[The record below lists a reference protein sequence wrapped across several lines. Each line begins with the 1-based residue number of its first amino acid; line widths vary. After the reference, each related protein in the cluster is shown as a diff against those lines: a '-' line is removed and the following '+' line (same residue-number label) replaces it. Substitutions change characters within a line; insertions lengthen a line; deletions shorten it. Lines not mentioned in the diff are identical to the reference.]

1 MKSNLYLFA
10 LLFSV
15 LITSCETA
23 EKKQLELS
31 KLFSDHMVLQQN
43 QEVAVWGGYTPGQI
57 INLKGSWGEEV
68 SVTSDGSGLWETKLL
83 SPAAGGPHQLK
94 VITADSTIV
103 IDDIL
108 FGEVWLASGQ
118 SNMQMSLKGWPPN
131 DPILNSAEEIAGA
144 NYPEIR
150 MFTVARN
157 MTVKPVDHIE
167 GQWKAASPETAG
179 DFSASA
185 YFFARRL
192 HQELNVPIGI
202 VHSSW
207 GGTAAEAWTSSKTLR
222 ELGDFDQ
229 ELDAIEKPGV
239 FDQVDQ
245 WFAQWPSKEFPTTEE
260 EWQNVDF
267 SDAEVPE
274 PVFDDSDWIAVE
286 LPGRIDLI
294 NEQTF
299 DGVVWL
305 RKEFDLSEQPAS
317 DYTMSIGAID
327 DMDATYING
336 QKIGGLA
343 GQGYWNVP
351 RTMKVP
357 QSLLKKGKNIIAI
370 RVIDTGGGGS
380 VGGPIELSNAQGVI
394 SLEGTWR
401 STQIAEIYMNKFYVY
416 DPAKGNTGRPE
427 IMQMNPNIPSVL
439 YNAMM
444 HPLVPYTIKG
454 VIWYQ
459 GESNV
464 GRDEQYKRL
473 FPAMIGDW
481 RQKWEYEFPFYFVQI
496 APYLYNPDP
505 DRQVSQKLREAQRH
519 SLKTAN
525 TGMVVTL
532 DIGNPSNIHPANK
545 RDVGSRLA
553 GLALANDYGKDLVA
567 SGPLYK
573 GFKTENSKLSVE
585 FDFVGSGLFCPEKE
599 LTGFEIAGKDQVYV
613 PARAKIKDNV
623 VVLSHPNVKMPEYV
637 RYAWRDDSHA
647 TLFNIEGLPASS
659 FSSEEK

>member
-1 MKSNLYLFA
+1 MKPCLYFFA
-10 LLFSV
+10 LLLSV
-15 LITSCETA
+15 LSTSCETT

-43 QEVAVWGGYTPGQI
+43 SEVAVWGAYTPGRTI
-57 INLKGSWGEEV
+57 SLKGSWGTEV
-68 SVTSDGSGLWETKLL
+68 SVTSDASGLWETKLL
-83 SPAAGGPHQLK
+83 SPAAGGPHQLQ

-103 IDDIL
+103 INDIL

-118 SNMQMSLKGWPPN
+118 SNMQMPLKGWPPN
-131 DPILNSAEEIAGA
+131 DPIQNSAEEIAAA

-157 MTVKPVDHIE
+157 MSVKPVNSITGE
-167 GQWKAASPETAG
+167 WKAASPETAG

-192 HQELNVPIGI
+192 HQELKVPIGI

-207 GGTAAEAWTSSKTLR
+207 GGTPAEAWTSSKTLR
-222 ELGDFDQ
+222 ELGDFDE
-229 ELDAIEKPGV
+229 ELDVIEKPGV
-239 FDQVDQ
+239 FDQVNQ

-260 EWQNVDF
+260 EWQNLDF
-267 SDAEVPE
+267 SDAAVTE
-274 PVFDDSDWIAVE
+274 PAFDDSGWIPVE

-294 NEQTF
+294 HEKAF
-299 DGVVWL
+299 DGAVWL
-305 RKEFDLSEQPAS
+305 RKEFDLTEEPAS
-317 DYTMSIGAID
+317 DYTLNMGAID

-357 QSLLKKGKNIIAI
+357 KSLLKKGKNIIAI

-380 VGGPIELSNAQGVI
+380 VGGPIEMSNEEGAV
-394 SLEGTWR
+394 SLEGTWK
-401 STQIAEIYMNKFYVY
+401 SIQIAEIYMNKFYVY
-416 DPAKGNTGRPE
+416 DPAKGSAGRPE
-427 IMQMNPNIPSVL
+427 LIQMNPNIPSIL
-439 YNAMM
+439 FNAML
-444 HPLVPYTIKG
+444 HPLVPFTIKG
-454 VIWYQ
+454 AIWYQ

-473 FPAMIGDW
+473 FPAMIRDW
-481 RQKWEYEFPFYFVQI
+481 RQKWDDEFPFYFVQI

-505 DRQVSQKLREAQRH
+505 DGQVSQKLRESQRL
-519 SLKTAN
+519 SLKTPK

-532 DIGNPSNIHPANK
+532 DIGNPKNIHPANK
-545 RDVGSRLA
+545 QDVGSRLA
-553 GLALANDYGKDLVA
+553 GLAMANDYGKDLVA

-573 GFKTENSKLSVE
+573 GFKTENSKLPLE
-585 FDFVGSGLFCPEKE
+585 
-599 LTGFEIAGKDQVYV
+599 T
-613 PARAKIKDNV
+613 
-623 VVLSHPNVKMPEYV
+623 
-637 RYAWRDDSHA
+637 
-647 TLFNIEGLPASS
+647 
-659 FSSEEK
+659 